1 MLWDAP
7 SASGTQK
14 EKAATQFCSIRN
26 LEVLQ
31 NTPVTL
37 APPPP
42 SPEGRLPS
50 EEFCH
55 TAVRKQ
61 YGGRAQIQTYR
72 SKV

>member
-14 EKAATQFCSIRN
+14 EKAATQFCGIRN

-42 SPEGRLPS
+42 PLREGYPLKN
-50 EEFCH
+50 FA
-55 TAVRKQ
+55 TQ
-61 YGGRAQIQTYR
+61 L
-72 SKV
+72 

>member
-37 APPPP
+37 APPP